1 MPDRGLGTRTQVVTL
16 YRRMNMS
23 ATLGRERP
31 AVPAAPTGPAAL
43 SGSAAAALALGSG
56 GLLVVA
62 FPPYDLWWL
71 APVALAIFVLTLRRR
86 TARAGAA
93 LGALHGAAFFVP
105 LLSWSG
111 VYVGALPWLLLAGLQ
126 TGFLVAVGALS
137 PRVLTLR
144 GWPLWWAGLWV
155 AQEALRGRIPF
166 GGFPWGRL
174 AFSQAGAPTL
184 GLAGVGGLPLVSAA
198 VALTG
203 ALLAAAALSLVG
215 PGPAGRLV
223 RPDRRD
229 RLDRPD
235 RPDRRDRSRVLAA
248 AGTLAAAAVVTVGP
262 LTLPAGRPDGAP
274 VTVAVVQGNVP
285 QLGLEFNAQ
294 REAVL
299 RNHVDAT
306 LALARDVAA
315 RRAARPDLVIWPENA
330 ADIDPLVNASA
341 ARLIDSAADAIGVPI
356 LVGAILD
363 GPGALRSN
371 AGIVWDPVTGPGE
384 RYLKRHPVPFAETV
398 PLKALARR
406 VSDKV
411 DLVGRDVY
419 AGTSVGALTVG
430 PAVLGDVICYEV
442 AYDGLVRDN
451 VRAGAGALVVQTNNA
466 TFGLTGMSA
475 QQFAMSRLRAVEH
488 GRWVLVAATS
498 GLSGIIAP
506 DGSVRARSELFTD
519 DVFVETITLA
529 SGGTLAS
536 RTGALPEA
544 VLAGLGLLAALRR
557 TRRADG
563 ALGPAGSRDH
573 RGARGATGADR
584 REVST

>member
-1 MPDRGLGTRTQVVTL
+1 MTALTDQRGALVPASSRGRARRPGGTRTRVPTL

-31 AVPAAPTGPAAL
+31 AMAAAPTGSAGTAALPGPAA
-43 SGSAAAALALGSG
+43 AIVALVSG
-56 GLLVVA
+56 GLLVAA
-62 FPPYDLWWL
+62 FPPHDRWWL
-71 APVALAIFVLTLRRR
+71 APVAVALLVLALRRR
-86 TARAGAA
+86 SARAGAG
-93 LGALHGAAFFVP
+93 LGLLHGAAFFMP

-126 TGFLVAVGALS
+126 TCFLAVLGAVS
-137 PRVLTLR
+137 PRVLTVR

-184 GLAGVGGLPLVSAA
+184 GLAGVGGIPLVSGA
-198 VALTG
+198 VAFAG
-203 ALLAAAALSLVG
+203 ALLAAAALAFLPEGQPGDPRRRRG
-215 PGPAGRLV
+215 PVA
-223 RPDRRD
+223 
-229 RLDRPD
+229 
-235 RPDRRDRSRVLAA
+235 VLAW
-248 AGTLAAAAVVTVGP
+248 TAAAAVVTVSA
-262 LTLPAGRPDGAP
+262 LVLPAARPDGSP

-285 QLGLEFNAQ
+285 QLGLGFNAQ

-299 RNHVDAT
+299 RNHVEAT
-306 LALARDVAA
+306 LALARAVAA
-315 RRAARPDLVIWPENA
+315 GRAEAPDLVIWPENA
-330 ADIDPLVNASA
+330 SDIDPVVNASA
-341 ARLIDSAADAIGVPI
+341 ARLIDTAADAIAVPI

-363 GPGALRSN
+363 GPGNLRSN

-419 AGTSVGALTVG
+419 AGTTVGALAVG

-451 VRAGAGALVVQTNNA
+451 VRDGAGALVVQTNNA

-519 DVFVETITLA
+519 EVFVETITQA
-529 SGGTLAS
+529 AGGTLAT
-536 RTGALPEA
+536 RTGALAEA
-544 VLAGLGLLAALRR
+544 VLAGLGVLGLLAALRA
-557 TRRADG
+557 T
-563 ALGPAGSRDH
+563 
-573 RGARGATGADR
+573 RGARSAAGHDR
-584 REVST
+584 GEVSA

>member
-1 MPDRGLGTRTQVVTL
+1 MD
-16 YRRMNMS
+16 MS

-31 AVPAAPTGPAAL
+31 AVPAAPTGPA
-43 SGSAAAALALGSG
+43 GAAALPGAAATALALASG
-56 GLLVVA
+56 GLLVAA
-62 FPPYDLWWL
+62 FPPHDRWWL
-71 APVALAIFVLTLRRR
+71 APVSMALLVLALWGR
-86 TARAGAA
+86 TARAGAG
-93 LGALHGAAFFVP
+93 LGLLHGAAFFTP

-111 VYVGALPWLLLAGLQ
+111 IYVGALPWLLLAGLQ
-126 TGFLVAVGALS
+126 TGFLAALGALS
-137 PRVLTLR
+137 PRVLAGR

-155 AQEALRGRIPF
+155 AQEALRARVPF

-184 GLAGVGGLPLVSAA
+184 GLAGIGGSPLVSGA

-203 ALLAAAALSLVG
+203 ALLAAAALSLAAPVLAG
-215 PGPAGRLV
+215 AGR
-223 RPDRRD
+223 RGRTGGAPADPARGG
-229 RLDRPD
+229 
-235 RPDRRDRSRVLAA
+235 SRGVARA
-248 AGTLAAAAVVTVGP
+248 VTAAAAAVL
-262 LTLPAGRPDGAP
+262 LTLAPLALPAARPDGAR
-274 VTVAVVQGNVP
+274 VRVAVVQGNVP

-299 RNHVDAT
+299 RNHVEGTVT
-306 LALARDVAA
+306 LAREVAA
-315 RRAARPDLVIWPENA
+315 GRARAPDLVIWPENA

-341 ARLIDSAADAIGVPI
+341 ARLIDTAADAIGAPI

-363 GPGALRSN
+363 GPGELRSN
-371 AGIVWDPVTGPGE
+371 AGIVWDPVTGPGQ

-419 AGTSVGALTVG
+419 AGTAVGALTVG

-451 VRAGAGALVVQTNNA
+451 VGAGAGALVVQTNNA

-498 GLSGIIAP
+498 GLSGVIAP
-506 DGSVRARSELFTD
+506 DGSVRARSELFTAR
-519 DVFVETITLA
+519 VFLETITLA
-529 SGGTLAS
+529 RGGTLAS
-536 RTGALPEA
+536 RAGALPEA
-544 VLAGLGLLAALRR
+544 LLAGLGLLALARPTR
-557 TRRADG
+557 GAPRGAVPGASRAVTGGTTRRDRR
-563 ALGPAGSRDH
+563 GSR
-573 RGARGATGADR
+573 G
-584 REVST
+584 